1 MTAACHSDNVIRK
14 VDLLCQRNNADHNTD
29 EITTRQLIVRRG
41 QPFLI
46 TVEMSF
52 AFQPSDV
59 LKFTVETGRFPSE
72 SKGTRSTFSNH
83 GHMCTAGSKAVWSC
97 RLDDRS
103 DLQRGIVT
111 LSVTPAVD
119 APVGRYALSVEPE
132 SGRAAKES
140 LVVLFNPWCRD
151 DMVFLPDEKERR
163 EYVMNEQG
171 IVYKG
176 TAHYIISD
184 VWEFG
189 QFEEEMVDI
198 CLRLLDVNPKYQK
211 DPDDDVAA
219 RCNPIYVS
227 RVISAMINS
236 NDDRGVLTGCWDDN
250 YQGGTCP
257 TRWNS
262 SVTILQQWYEN
273 SCMAVKFGQCWVFAA
288 VMCTVMRF
296 FGIPCR
302 VVTNFDSAHDEN
314 NSLTI
319 DEYFDEYGLK
329 STEGI
334 WNFHVWVE
342 GWMKRPDLNRG
353 SKYDG
358 WQVLDP
364 TPQERS
370 EGVFCCGPA
379 PVAAIH
385 EGATDLKYD
394 IPFVFSEVNADK
406 VMWRINADGSK
417 TKMKHLSDTSSV
429 GQKISTKAVGSFTR
443 NDITDTY
450 KYKEGCIMERV
461 VYDNAVRRLNSQD
474 DDSHRNTCDYIS
486 PEEVEMSLEKEA
498 NFRNAQDIKLNLKLR
513 NKAQKYKRMTI
524 FVNAQ
529 AMNYTGTVIQN
540 ILHEKHE
547 KTLQAGEVVNIPIQI
562 PYSVYSKY
570 SANLDSMKVTA
581 QASDGDGEIYEAET
595 NLALEDP
602 PITIKV
608 LGEARVNCP
617 MTIEV
622 EFENPLNETL
632 RSCSLTVIGCGLFR
646 SGYIDSG
653 INELQPNST
662 LKLNIT
668 VTPYKVGL
676 KTLVADFDCSAFRDV
691 KGSCTV
697 YVKP

>member
-1 MTAACHSDNVIRK
+1 MKEIYTSCKVRGQNGLK

-52 AFQPSDV
+52 AFH
-59 LKFTVETGRFPSE
+59 
-72 SKGTRSTFSNH
+72 TFSNR
-83 GHMCTAGSKAVWSC
+83 GHISTAGSKAVWSC

-119 APVGRYALSVEPE
+119 APVGRYALSVETE

-236 NDDRGVLTGCWDDN
+236 NDDRGVLTGRWDDN

-262 SVTILQQWYEN
+262 SVTILQQWYNN

-329 STEGI
+329 STEGSERI

-406 VMWRINADGSK
+406 VKWR
-417 TKMKHLSDTSSV
+417 HLSDTSS
-429 GQKISTKAVGSFTR
+429 
-443 NDITDTY
+443 
-450 KYKEGCIMERV
+450 
-461 VYDNAVRRLNSQD
+461 
-474 DDSHRNTCDYIS
+474 
-486 PEEVEMSLEKEA
+486 
-498 NFRNAQDIKLNLKLR
+498 
-513 NKAQKYKRMTI
+513 
-524 FVNAQ
+524 
-529 AMNYTGTVIQN
+529 
-540 ILHEKHE
+540 
-547 KTLQAGEVVNIPIQI
+547 
-562 PYSVYSKY
+562 
-570 SANLDSMKVTA
+570 
-581 QASDGDGEIYEAET
+581 
-595 NLALEDP
+595 
-602 PITIKV
+602 
-608 LGEARVNCP
+608 
-617 MTIEV
+617 
-622 EFENPLNETL
+622 
-632 RSCSLTVIGCGLFR
+632 
-646 SGYIDSG
+646 
-653 INELQPNST
+653 
-662 LKLNIT
+662 LNIT

-691 KGSCTV
+691 KGSCTI
-697 YVKP
+697 YVRP

>member
-1 MTAACHSDNVIRK
+1 MK
-14 VDLLCQRNNADHNTD
+14 FGNNADHNTD

-72 SKGTRSTFSNH
+72 SKGTRSTFSNR
-83 GHMCTAGSKAVWSC
+83 GHISTAGSKAVWSC

-119 APVGRYALSVEPE
+119 APVGRYALSVETE

-236 NDDRGVLTGCWDDN
+236 NDDRGVLTGRWDDN

-262 SVTILQQWYEN
+262 SVTILQQWYNN

-329 STEGI
+329 KCFGLLLV
-334 WNFHVWVE
+334 WKNFHVWVE

-406 VMWRINADGSK
+406 VKWR

-429 GQKISTKAVGSFTR
+429 GQNISTKAVGSFTR
-443 NDITDTY
+443 NDITNTY
-450 KYKEGCIMERV
+450 KYK
-461 VYDNAVRRLNSQD
+461 
-474 DDSHRNTCDYIS
+474 
-486 PEEVEMSLEKEA
+486 
-498 NFRNAQDIKLNLKLR
+498 
-513 NKAQKYKRMTI
+513 
-524 FVNAQ
+524 
-529 AMNYTGTVIQN
+529 
-540 ILHEKHE
+540 
-547 KTLQAGEVVNIPIQI
+547 EVVNIPIQI
-562 PYSVYSKY
+562 PYSVYIKY
-570 SANLDSMKVTA
+570 SANLDSVKVT
-581 QASDGDGEIYEAET
+581 
-595 NLALEDP
+595 
-602 PITIKV
+602 V

-632 RSCSLTVIGCGLFR
+632 RSCSLTFSSLR
-646 SGYIDSG
+646 S
-653 INELQPNST
+653 N
-662 LKLNIT
+662 KL
-668 VTPYKVGL
+668 
-676 KTLVADFDCSAFRDV
+676 
-691 KGSCTV
+691 
-697 YVKP
+697 

>member
-1 MTAACHSDNVIRK
+1 LAAPGLGIQM
-14 VDLLCQRNNADHNTD
+14 DLLCQRNNADHNTD

-59 LKFTVETGRFPSE
+59 LKFTVETGEAPFFLVLNVSQ
-72 SKGTRSTFSNH
+72 
-83 GHMCTAGSKAVWSC
+83 GS
-97 RLDDRS
+97 LS

-119 APVGRYALSVEPE
+119 APVGRYALSVETE

-236 NDDRGVLTGCWDDN
+236 NDDRGVLTGRWDDN

-262 SVTILQQWYEN
+262 SVTILQQWYNN

-329 STEGI
+329 DTRHRL
-334 WNFHVWVE
+334 NFHVWVE

-406 VMWRINADGSK
+406 VKWR

-429 GQKISTKAVGSFTR
+429 GQNISTKAVGSFTR
-443 NDITDTY
+443 NDITNTY
-450 KYKEGCIMERV
+450 KYK
-461 VYDNAVRRLNSQD
+461 
-474 DDSHRNTCDYIS
+474 
-486 PEEVEMSLEKEA
+486 
-498 NFRNAQDIKLNLKLR
+498 
-513 NKAQKYKRMTI
+513 
-524 FVNAQ
+524 
-529 AMNYTGTVIQN
+529 
-540 ILHEKHE
+540 
-547 KTLQAGEVVNIPIQI
+547 EVVNIPIQI
-562 PYSVYSKY
+562 PYSVYIKY
-570 SANLDSMKVTA
+570 SANLDSVKVTA

-646 SGYIDSG
+646 SGYID
-653 INELQPNST
+653 
-662 LKLNIT
+662 
-668 VTPYKVGL
+668 
-676 KTLVADFDCSAFRDV
+676 R
-691 KGSCTV
+691 
-697 YVKP
+697 